1 MDADPIK
8 PLSFPVPAENAPVK
22 RRAVFSDSV
31 AQSQSRHVRP
41 AEGGQTMPAPDTA
54 LSLSASFRYI
64 QTILQKKHD
73 PPDFP

>member
-31 AQSQSRHVRP
+31 AQSQPPRADHAGP
-41 AEGGQTMPAPDTA
+41 PQTAA
-54 LSLSASFRYI
+54 
-64 QTILQKKHD
+64 
-73 PPDFP
+73 

>member
-31 AQSQSRHVRP
+31 AQSQSRQARGRRADHAGP
-41 AEGGQTMPAPDTA
+41 PQTAA
-54 LSLSASFRYI
+54 
-64 QTILQKKHD
+64 
-73 PPDFP
+73 

>member
-41 AEGGQTMPAPDTA
+41 ADE
-54 LSLSASFRYI
+54 
-64 QTILQKKHD
+64 LQKED
-73 PPDFP
+73 WVDFTQLVDNSYADKAAAQLG

>member
-41 AEGGQTMPAPDTA
+41 AEGGQTMPRPRPQTA
-54 LSLSASFRYI
+54 A
-64 QTILQKKHD
+64 
-73 PPDFP
+73 

>member
-41 AEGGQTMPAPDTA
+41 AEADHAGPPQTAA
-54 LSLSASFRYI
+54 
-64 QTILQKKHD
+64 
-73 PPDFP
+73 

>member
-41 AEGGQTMPAPDTA
+41 AEGGQTMPA
-54 LSLSASFRYI
+54 LSLI
-64 QTILQKKHD
+64 HI
-73 PPDFP
+73 